1 MSVGARD
8 TINIDESVHEI
19 YKQLTEGNDPVNAPF
34 KTMKDVFL
42 WAACLGFEKNN
53 RKRLGGKKVIIF
65 RWAQF
70 NQQIDIPMI
79 KAISLSEIQD
89 PHVLINQD
97 ELIEII
103 EEYANGAILDLQSIT
118 QRQGGQ
124 PLYNFV
130 GEILESI

>member
-42 WAACLGFEKNN
+42 WAACLGFKAGS
-53 RKRLGGKKVIIF
+53 RKALDGKKVTIF

-70 NQQIDIPMI
+70 NQQIDLPLI
-79 KAISLSEIQD
+79 KSLILSDTSSLDILDKQD
-89 PHVLINQD
+89 D
-97 ELIEII
+97 LIEII
-103 EEYANGAILDLQSIT
+103 EEFANSGALELKNMLADNSMNTLWH
-118 QRQGGQ
+118 
-124 PLYNFV
+124 FV
-130 GEILESI
+130 ERIK

>member
-42 WAACLGFEKNN
+42 WAACLGFKAGS
-53 RKRLGGKKVIIF
+53 RKVLDGKKVTIF

-70 NQQIDIPMI
+70 NQQIDLPLI
-79 KAISLSEIQD
+79 KSLILSDTSSLDSLDKQD
-89 PHVLINQD
+89 D
-97 ELIEII
+97 LIEII
-103 EEYANGAILDLQSIT
+103 EEFANYGALELKNMLADNSMNTLWH
-118 QRQGGQ
+118 
-124 PLYNFV
+124 FV
-130 GEILESI
+130 ERIK

>member
-42 WAACLGFEKNN
+42 WAACLGFKAGS
-53 RKRLGGKKVIIF
+53 RKALDGKKVTIF

-70 NQQIDIPMI
+70 NQQIDLPLI
-79 KAISLSEIQD
+79 KSLILSDTSSLDRSEERR
-89 PHVLINQD
+89 V
-97 ELIEII
+97 
-103 EEYANGAILDLQSIT
+103 GA
-118 QRQGGQ
+118 R
-124 PLYNFV
+124 V
-130 GEILESI
+130 